1 MCGGKVALKERK
13 EGRYEGSEE
22 RRTQTATHVGCDLKH
37 IFAGS
42 PAPSAVDTSS
52 TTVLWSSSSD
62 WGNKWV

>member
-13 EGRYEGSEE
+13 EGRYEGSED
-22 RRTQTATHVGCDLKH
+22 RRAKHVGCDLKH

-62 WGNKWV
+62 WGNEWV